1 MEENSQLAVD
11 WVKGI
16 SESFTNSVGTV
27 VSFIPT
33 LVGALFLLILGF
45 VLERLVSLGA
55 IRLMQFVGI
64 DRLLSRTA
72 IQTLLERS
80 GTHKRISKI
89 LGSIGFWIIFL
100 LFVISTSETLGLTII
115 SNALT
120 GLAFYIPK
128 VGIAI
133 LIVIIGLLAANFIRE
148 LIMMTCRL
156 AGITQGTI
164 VAQAFYVAAIL
175 LVVATAIN
183 ESGID
188 TALLNNTIIL
198 LIAGLIAGAALS
210 FGLGAKSAVANLLA
224 AHYLQSV
231 VHFGLHV
238 KLGTIQGKVV
248 AVTPVSNV
256 LGTEEG
262 RVVIP
267 ASHFNKTTAVI
278 SSPEG

>member
-80 GTHKRISKI
+80 GTHKRISEI

-100 LFVISTSETLGLTII
+100 LFVICTSETLGLTII

-120 GLAFYIPK
+120 GLAFYIQK

-148 LIMMTCRL
+148 LIMMTCRS

-231 VHFGLHV
+231 VHFGLHL
-238 KLGTIQGKVV
+238 KLETIQGKVV